1 MHDSYW
7 KGVWN
12 AAHERLNHLMK
23 DCAHDVA
30 DIVGDDDGIDS
41 YADAKV
47 VLAHALRYADNCEE
61 KACAILSVGEALHAL
76 HELGEHSS
84 EAAGAA
90 SE

>member
-1 MHDSYW
+1 MHDNYW
-7 KGVWN
+7 KGVWD

-23 DCAHDVA
+23 DCDKDVA
-30 DIVGDDDGIDS
+30 DIVGDENGIDS
-41 YADAKV
+41 YEDAKA
-47 VLAHALRYADNCEE
+47 VLAHVLRHADNCEE
-61 KACAILSVGEALHAL
+61 EACAILSVGEALHAL